1 MAVISC
7 ETKLIV
13 SLSANCVI
21 SNAMVNQATKFAI
34 TDPKIY
40 VSIVT
45 LQLKSGFKRTIN
57 WKKYQSEVTIQ
68 AQNRYLDYLIDP
80 SLQVVNRLFVLS
92 SSDTTS
98 TTGNRRYFLP
108 IVQIEDYKV
117 VIDAQF
123 FFDHPVKVT

>member
-40 VSIVT
+40 VSVVT
-45 LQLKSGFKRTIN
+45 L
-57 WKKYQSEVTIQ
+57 
-68 AQNRYLDYLIDP
+68 
-80 SLQVVNRLFVLS
+80 
-92 SSDTTS
+92 
-98 TTGNRRYFLP
+98 
-108 IVQIEDYKV
+108 
-117 VIDAQF
+117 
-123 FFDHPVKVT
+123 